1 VTRRRLRLTRI
12 AGIGRRSGAVRI
24 SGGRFARVIARD
36 ETPVISLD
44 FTPPA
49 SAPAPRVISK
59 SVIDCPCCNR
69 WLLQTRFEDGRMT
82 VEPFTGP
89 LGGDDPEDVPF

>member
-1 VTRRRLRLTRI
+1 MSRRRLRLTRI

-24 SGGRFARVIARD
+24 SGGRFARVIVRD

-49 SAPAPRVISK
+49 NEPKPRMISQTLL
-59 SVIDCPCCNR
+59 DCPCCGR
-69 WLLQTRFEDGRMT
+69 WLLQSRYDDGLMT

-89 LGGDDPEDVPF
+89 LGGPDPEGAA